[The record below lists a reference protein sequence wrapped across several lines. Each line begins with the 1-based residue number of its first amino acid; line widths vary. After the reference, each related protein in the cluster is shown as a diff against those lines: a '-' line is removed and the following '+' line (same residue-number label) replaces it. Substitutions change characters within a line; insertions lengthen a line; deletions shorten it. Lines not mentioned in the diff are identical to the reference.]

1 MKKRVV
7 ALVLALALAMGLTSG
22 LVFAADDDT
31 LEVDGGEINAGEVIT
46 YDFDEDTILTLSFT
60 PSESGTYKVSAG
72 GNSEI
77 AIEVT
82 TEETFSTEFY
92 SFTWSAYSAGADIYA
107 YFEAGITY
115 YIQVVFW
122 GGYYDVLETYVS
134 AEACE
139 IDWDSFSFYIYEE
152 NEYGEYD
159 EFGGLEFTEGTSYT
173 VTGGSQIV
181 TISESY
187 IESLDADKTYEL
199 YADYNDYFGIV
210 QILTIGNT
218 EADSSSEADDS
229 DADDSDDS
237 DSTGTGTS
245 SDDGS
250 DDTSS
255 DTDAE
260 EASASLSIIDSETT
274 ASYTLGSGTAAVI
287 AVDADINTF
296 VSVTVD
302 GTVLTQNTDYTVT
315 EGSTIITFTES
326 FLETLS
332 EGEHD
337 VVIAFEGGD
346 VETTLSI
353 AAASEDASDSDDSDD
368 SSAAEVG
375 DSSGLALWMALG
387 LFAALSLAGAGL
399 RRKFN

>member
-7 ALVLALALAMGLTSG
+7 ALVLALALTMGLTSG

-46 YDFDEDTILTLSFT
+46 YDFDEYTILTLSFT

-82 TEETFSTEFY
+82 TEETFSTDFY
-92 SFTWSAYSAGADIYA
+92 SFTWSAYSAGVDIYA

-122 GGYYDVLETYVS
+122 GGYYDGLETYVS

-159 EFGGLEFTEGTSYT
+159 ESGRLEFTEGTSYT

-199 YADYNDYFGIV
+199 YADYNDSFGIV

-229 DADDSDDS
+229 DAGDSDDS
-237 DSTGTGTS
+237 GSTGTDTS
-245 SDDGS
+245 SDDSAAGT
-250 DDTSS
+250 DDTSADS
-255 DTDAE
+255 E
-260 EASASLSIIDSETT
+260 SLSIIDSETT
-274 ASYTLGSGTAAVI
+274 ASYTLGSGGSAVI
-287 AVDADINTF
+287 AVDADIDTF
-296 VSVTVD
+296 VSVAVD
-302 GTVLTQNTDYTVT
+302 GTVLTQDIDYTVT

-332 EGEHD
+332 EGDHD
-337 VVIAFEGGD
+337 VVIAFTDGD

-387 LFAALSLAGAGL
+387 LLAALGLAGAGL